1 MDNQSLFDMSTTIS
15 PRRTK
20 ILATIGPSSSSSELI
35 EQLILAGADGFRLN
49 FSHGSHEYFRPFI
62 TIIRDLSKKLERPI
76 AILQDLQGPKIRIGI
91 LKDGIPVKLIP
102 GTKFIL
108 TTREV
113 EGNEQIIST
122 TYKNLP
128 ADVRT
133 GDTILIDDGSIEL
146 KVMRTTPTDVE
157 TEVIIGGLLKQKKGI
172 NLPGVRISAPSMTEK
187 DVQDAKFGAE
197 MDVDYIALSFVRTAP
212 DIMKLRNI
220 LNEIHKPEIRVIAK
234 IEKPEAVNN
243 LKEILEA
250 SDGVM
255 VARGDLGVE
264 LPAERV
270 PLLQKMIIEKANN
283 TARLAITATQ
293 MLESMVNNV
302 RPTRAEASD
311 VANAILDGT
320 DVLML
325 SQETAIGQHPVRTV
339 RTMAT
344 IAQYTESDEDVFR
357 YTEHTMPKKLID
369 FTQAVVHS
377 ARSAADVTKAKAML
391 VFTRSGHT
399 AQLASCQRPQ
409 CPIYAFT
416 PYEKTYHKMAL
427 VWGTTPILLEEIP
440 NTEEMIRLAEE
451 ALLSRKLLQKG
462 DSIVIVSGTHRM
474 TGATNMMKL
483 GRIGE
488 MS

>member
-1 MDNQSLFDMSTTIS
+1 MDNQSLFNMSTTSS

-20 ILATIGPSSSSSELI
+20 ILATIGPSSSSPELI
-35 EQLILAGADGFRLN
+35 EQLILAGTDGFRLN
-49 FSHGSHEYFRPFI
+49 FSHGSPEYFRPFI
-62 TIIRDLSKKLERPI
+62 TIIRDLSKKLERSI
-76 AILQDLQGPKIRIGI
+76 AILQDLQGPKIRVGS

-102 GTKFIL
+102 GTKFIV

-128 ADVRT
+128 TDVRP
-133 GDTILIDDGSIEL
+133 GDCILIDDGSLEL
-146 KVMRTTPTDVE
+146 KVLRTTPTDVE
-157 TEVIIGGLLKQKKGI
+157 TEVVIGGLLKQKKGI
-172 NLPGVRISAPSMTEK
+172 NLPGIRISAPSMTEK

-212 DIMKLRNI
+212 DIMKLRNL
-220 LNEIHKPEIRVIAK
+220 LNEVHKPEIRVIAK
-234 IEKPEAVNN
+234 IEKPEAVKN
-243 LKEILEA
+243 LREILEA

-270 PLLQKMIIEKANN
+270 PLLQKMIIEKANK

-320 DVLML
+320 DVVML
-325 SQETAIGQHPVRTV
+325 SQETAIGQHPVRAV

-344 IAQYTESDEDVFR
+344 IAHYTESDEDVCR
-357 YTEHTMPKKLID
+357 YTEHLRPQKLID
-369 FTQAVVHS
+369 FTHAVVHS
-377 ARSAADVTKAKAML
+377 ARTAADVMKAKAML
-391 VFTRSGHT
+391 VFTRSGNT
-399 AQLASCQRPQ
+399 AQLASSQRPQ

-416 PYEKTYHKMAL
+416 PYEKTYYKMAL
-427 VWGTTPILLEEIP
+427 VWGVTPILQDEIP

-451 ALLSRKLLQKG
+451 TLLSRKLVQKG

-488 MS
+488 TS